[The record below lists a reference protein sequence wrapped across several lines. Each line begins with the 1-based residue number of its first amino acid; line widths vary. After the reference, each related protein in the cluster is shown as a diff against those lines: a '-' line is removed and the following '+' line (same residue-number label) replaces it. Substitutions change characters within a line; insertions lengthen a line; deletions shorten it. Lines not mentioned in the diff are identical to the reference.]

1 MDMLDDGKWREA
13 ILQYYENSGDPQN
26 VFEVIKSSQEE
37 NTDGEDASFIYMLF
51 GKKTCAL

>member
-1 MDMLDDGKWREA
+1 MLGNSKWREA

-37 NTDGEDASFIYMLF
+37 NTDGENDGFIYMFF
-51 GKKTCAL
+51 GKKRSAL

>member
-1 MDMLDDGKWREA
+1 MLDDGKWREA